1 MCGIRPRCRRE
12 TLPVSSSVPQSTDSA
27 LLIRVRSFDDNAW
40 RQLVELYAPLVYEWC
55 RRAGLQP
62 SDSAD
67 VGQDVFRSVAAS
79 IGSFHRN
86 EGAGSFRRWLRT
98 ITRTK
103 IVDLVRK
110 RQHQPR
116 EFAATLDWLEYDS
129 PSSEHSSIETGEHV
143 RLIRRA
149 LALIRPDFEEK
160 TWQAFWR
167 SAVDGDSAE
176 EISADLK
183 ISANSIRQAK
193 FRVLKRLRE
202 ELGDIIE

>member
-1 MCGIRPRCRRE
+1 M
-12 TLPVSSSVPQSTDSA
+12 SSSVPQSTESA

-40 RQLVELYAPLVYEWC
+40 RQLIELYAPLVYEWC
-55 RRAGLQP
+55 RRSGLQP

-79 IGSFHRN
+79 IGSFQRN
-86 EGAGSFRRWLRT
+86 EGTGSFRRWLRS
-98 ITRTK
+98 ITRSK
-103 IVDLVRK
+103 IIDLARK
-110 RQHQPR
+110 RQKQPH
-116 EFAATLDWLEYDS
+116 EFAVSLDWLEYDA

-149 LALIRPDFEEK
+149 LAMIRPDFEEH

-167 SAVDGDSAE
+167 LAVDGHSAE
-176 EISADLK
+176 EISADLG